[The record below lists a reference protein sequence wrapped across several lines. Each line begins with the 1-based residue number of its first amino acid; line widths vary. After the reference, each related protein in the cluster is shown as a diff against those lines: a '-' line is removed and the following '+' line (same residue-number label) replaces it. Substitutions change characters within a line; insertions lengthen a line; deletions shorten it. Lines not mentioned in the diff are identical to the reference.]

1 MIAKQMIDQIKE
13 LSSYVSRKKIEKN
26 YFDALEHLPVE
37 ELSMIRDSYLLEAQ
51 AIPSIY
57 SLDYLN
63 SPQVQQKGS
72 DILRIPG
79 YEDKLPIFYY

>member
-1 MIAKQMIDQIKE
+1 MIAKQLIDQIKE
-13 LSSYVSRKKIEKN
+13 LSSYVSRKEIEKN

-51 AIPSIY
+51 GIPSIY

-63 SPQVQQKGS
+63 SPQLQ
-72 DILRIPG
+72 
-79 YEDKLPIFYY
+79 